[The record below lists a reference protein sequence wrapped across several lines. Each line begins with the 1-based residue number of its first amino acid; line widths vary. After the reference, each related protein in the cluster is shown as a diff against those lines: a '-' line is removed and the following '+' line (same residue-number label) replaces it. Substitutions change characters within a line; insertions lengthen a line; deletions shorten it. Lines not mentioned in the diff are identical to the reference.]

1 MRKRVLPQGGKL
13 VRVAG
18 TPVRFEVERHI
29 DQKKID
35 HVWLHVKARDHGT
48 IRISLNTW
56 SLKSFESGYDPRI
69 RIAVVTSRWRK
80 LPALGIF
87 PSNGLDYAVFRQ
99 QTPTAFL
106 STNGWRSNNSLHQT
120 SNAQPWSKPGVKF
133 ICAATVVF
141 TKCIA
146 EERAP
151 SSLQIT
157 SVVTVRFVSITTKA
171 GRPNCCFSNF
181 SGNRSEIALL
191 TYRNKKT
198 LVRC

>member
-69 RIAVVTSRWRK
+69 RVAVVTSRWRK

-87 PSNGLDYAVFRQ
+87 PSKGLDYADI
-99 QTPTAFL
+99 PT
-106 STNGWRSNNSLHQT
+106 TNADGFFEYERLALRTRSRGRSL
-120 SNAQPWSKPGVKF
+120 G
-133 ICAATVVF
+133 
-141 TKCIA
+141 
-146 EERAP
+146 
-151 SSLQIT
+151 
-157 SVVTVRFVSITTKA
+157 
-171 GRPNCCFSNF
+171 
-181 SGNRSEIALL
+181 
-191 TYRNKKT
+191 
-198 LVRC
+198 

>member
-35 HVWLHVKARDHGT
+35 HVWLHVKAGDHG
-48 IRISLNTW
+48 IIHISLNTW

-69 RIAVVTSRWRK
+69 RVASLLRAGGNC
-80 LPALGIF
+80 LPSEFFRQTDWIT
-87 PSNGLDYAVFRQ
+87 PIFRQ
-99 QTPTAFL
+99 QTSTAFL
-106 STNGWRSNNSLHQT
+106 SPNGWRSNNSLHQT
-120 SNAQPWSKPGVKF
+120 SNAQLWSKPGVKF

-157 SVVTVRFVSITTKA
+157 SVVTVRFVSITRKA
-171 GRPNCCFSNF
+171 GRLNCSFSNF
-181 SGNRSEIALL
+181 SGSRSEIALL
-191 TYRNKKT
+191 TYRNI
-198 LVRC
+198 VVI

>member
-69 RIAVVTSRWRK
+69 RVAVVTSRWGK

-87 PSNGLDYAVFRQ
+87 PSNGLDYADI
-99 QTPTAFL
+99 PT
-106 STNGWRSNNSLHQT
+106 TNADGFFEYERLALEQLIASN
-120 SNAQPWSKPGVKF
+120 F
-133 ICAATVVF
+133 
-141 TKCIA
+141 
-146 EERAP
+146 ERAAVVEAWGEVYLRGHRGIHQVHSRRA
-151 SSLQIT
+151 SSVIAT
-157 SVVTVRFVSITTKA
+157 DHVGRDGAVRFYYEEGRTT
-171 GRPNCCFSNF
+171 
-181 SGNRSEIALL
+181 ELL
-191 TYRNKKT
+191 LFKFFGQP
-198 LVRC
+198 